1 MVASAYKCDICGAL
15 YEFHEGVAVSGRIKG
30 FNALTLKHVDA
41 ERSPNRSVYLMS
53 FDLCPSCCA
62 KIDDLIRSG
71 SEKIERQ
78 EV

>member
-1 MVASAYKCDICGAL
+1 MANAYKCDICGRL
-15 YEFHEGVAVSGRIKG
+15 YEFHEGVAVSGRNKC
-30 FNALTLKHVDA
+30 FNTLTLKHVDA
-41 ERSPNRSVYLMS
+41 DRSPNGSIYLKT

-78 EV
+78 KV

>member
-1 MVASAYKCDICGAL
+1 MANAYKCDICGAL
-15 YEFHEGVAVSGRIKG
+15 YEFHEGVAVSGRTKG
-30 FNALTLKHVDA
+30 FNTLTLRHVDV
-41 ERSPNRSVYLMS
+41 ERSPNHSVCLMN

-62 KIDDLIRSG
+62 KVDDLIRSG

>member
-1 MVASAYKCDICGAL
+1 VANAYKCDICGVL
-15 YEFHEGVAVSGRIKG
+15 YEYHEGVTVSGKSKG
-30 FNALTLKHVDA
+30 FNELVLKHVDD
-41 ERSPNRSVYLMS
+41 EGSYNGSLFLKS

-62 KIDDLIRSG
+62 KVDDLIRNG

>member
-1 MVASAYKCDICGAL
+1 MANAYKCDICGAL
-15 YEFHEGVAVSGRIKG
+15 YEFHEGIAVSGRIKG

-41 ERSPNRSVYLMS
+41 ERSPNHSTCLMN
-53 FDLCPSCCA
+53 FDLCPLCCT
-62 KIDDLIRSG
+62 KVYYLIRSG

>member
-1 MVASAYKCDICGAL
+1 MANAYKCDICGVL
-15 YEFHEGVAVSGRIKG
+15 YEFHEGVAVSGRSKG
-30 FNALTLKHVDA
+30 FNKLVLKYADA
-41 ERSPNRSVYLMS
+41 EGSHIGSLFLKE

-62 KIDDLIRSG
+62 KVDDLIRSG

>member
-1 MVASAYKCDICGAL
+1 MANAYKCDICGAL
-15 YEFHEGVAVSGRIKG
+15 YEFHEGVAVFGRNKG
-30 FNALTLKHVDA
+30 FNALTLKYVDA
-41 ERSPNRSVYLMS
+41 DRSCIGSVYLKS

-62 KIDDLIRSG
+62 KVDDLIRNG

>member
-1 MVASAYKCDICGAL
+1 MANAYKCDICGAL
-15 YEFHEGVAVSGRIKG
+15 YEFHEGIAVSGRSKG

-41 ERSPNRSVYLMS
+41 DRDINGSAYLKS

-62 KIDDLIRSG
+62 KVNNLIRDW